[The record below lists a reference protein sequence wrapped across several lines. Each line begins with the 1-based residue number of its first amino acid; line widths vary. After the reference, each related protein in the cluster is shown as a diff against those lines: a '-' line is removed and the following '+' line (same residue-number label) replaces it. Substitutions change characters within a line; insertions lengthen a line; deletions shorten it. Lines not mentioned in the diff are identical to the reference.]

1 MARPKGSG
9 GVPWTLTA
17 SREVD
22 AAANALAL
30 QISTETGHVVPV
42 PEVRARIALAGAARL
57 MSCAACRAGKCSRHR
72 PQVATIMPDGKGL
85 RGPAIGVAEVDE
97 VSVERAAIEPELPSR
112 AQVEAPAAPA
122 PPDPP
127 ASLPRSDAPVQAV
140 LPIDPPMTP
149 VEAPKRRGRPAG
161 SRNKPR
167 EPTAESPAYTRV
179 VARYFELFEQ
189 ARGTKPTTF
198 TGREGNRIKAM
209 LQNIECDK
217 LIEMLERAFADK
229 WFRAKGTILS
239 FANNPDMWAGTA
251 KTAQSAPTS
260 RQFEDALPEGWK

>member
-1 MARPKGSG
+1 MARHKGSG

-17 SREVD
+17 SRDVD
-22 AAANALAL
+22 SEANRLAVQTSVETSAPVAL
-30 QISTETGHVVPV
+30 SEF
-42 PEVRARIALAGAARL
+42 RARIVRAGIVL
-57 MSCAACRAGKCSRHR
+57 MSRCAGCRAGKCSRHR
-72 PQVATIMPDGKGL
+72 LHVATMMPDGKGL

-97 VSVERAAIEPELPSR
+97 VSVERAAIGPELPSR
-112 AQVEAPAAPA
+112 AQVEVSAAAPA
-122 PPDPP
+122 PPGPP
-127 ASLPRSDAPVQAV
+127 AASRSDAPAQVV
-140 LPIDPPMTP
+140 LPIDPPMAP

-161 SRNKPR
+161 SKNKPR
-167 EPTAESPAYTRV
+167 EVTPDSPAYARV

-209 LQNIECDK
+209 LKSIECEK

-251 KTAQSAPTS
+251 KTAQSAS
-260 RQFEDALPEGWK
+260 KR